1 MEAGGG
7 VVNPNPKIR
16 FPGDDR
22 ELEAVDVAIVMES
35 TYPFLR
41 GGVSAVVHDIITHN
55 PEFTYGIIH
64 IAWDS
69 QRPREDLYGVPDN
82 VAWIDVVYLSLEE
95 NHDAFSAAV
104 HDRTG
109 WGKRSDEE
117 VTRRF
122 VSALRSGIEGDPDSL
137 WRLWEESVN
146 PVTRTWR
153 LWPVIRTRAMMEAAI
168 EAMPNHDDTTVG
180 DLFWTVRDFFS
191 LAYALTDRVH
201 PPAKVYHAHTTG
213 YASLVA
219 AVAARQHDG
228 AFLLTEHNLYV
239 RDTVNTLLGRTMSLP
254 VTRESHL
261 ELPTNTP
268 DYLWTRWWIEMG
280 AILYPSTDHITYL
293 YPTAIEE
300 AAALGGDPT
309 KSEVL
314 PNGMRWEDFAEG
326 RAIREEALAEIAAGV
341 RKQWRFACIARVV
354 PIKGIHELLSS
365 ISTLVRGGHEDIII
379 DVLGP
384 TNHLPEYYEECLDY
398 ARELGIEDY
407 VNFEGTVN
415 VRELLHTYDGLVLA
429 SFNEG
434 QPIVVLESMAC
445 GLPIVGTN
453 VGGMDELVCLPLP
466 GPDGE
471 VVGPCGVLVS
481 PGDTEALARGIAS
494 VVESGE
500 LYKTWHL
507 NALARLRGTFL
518 MPTVMARY
526 NAIYRRLGAGSP
538 EVVRNRTADLGRG
551 SEDIVSST
559 SVAELRRDYPKRR
572 WLRGRKQDRGRRMRA
587 GAQRSAAIRNCVEKV
602 TGGVRDAGGA
612 TARAAGRAVLRV
624 LGR

>member
-1 MEAGGG
+1 M
-7 VVNPNPKIR
+7 VTPNVRIR
-16 FPGDDR
+16 FPGDDS
-22 ELEAVDVAIVMES
+22 ELEPVDVAIVMES
-35 TYPFLR
+35 TYPFLK

-69 QRPREDLYGVPDN
+69 KSPQEDLYGVPDN
-82 VAWIDVVYLSLEE
+82 VAWIDVIYLSLEE
-95 NHDAFSAAV
+95 NHDDFSTAV

-109 WGKRSDEE
+109 WDKKSDDE
-117 VTRRF
+117 VTERF
-122 VSALRSGIEGDPDSL
+122 VTALRTGMAGDPDSL
-137 WRLWEESVN
+137 WKLWEESVN

-153 LWPVIRTRAMMEAAI
+153 LWPVIRTRPMMEAAI
-168 EAMPNHDDTTVG
+168 GAMPDHDDATVG

-191 LAYALTDRVH
+191 LAYALIDRVH
-201 PPAKVYHAHTTG
+201 APAKVYHAHTTG

-219 AVAARQHDG
+219 AVAARQHDA
-228 AFLLTEHNLYV
+228 AFLLTEHNLYI

-254 VTRESHL
+254 VTREIHL
-261 ELPTNTP
+261 ELPTNTR

-280 AILYPSTDHITYL
+280 AILYPSADHITYL

-300 AAALGGDPT
+300 AAVLGGDPA

-326 RAIREEALAEIAAGV
+326 RAIREAALAEIAAGV
-341 RKQWRFACIARVV
+341 KKQWRFACIARVV
-354 PIKGIHELLSS
+354 PIKGIHELLSAV
-365 ISTLVRGGHEDIII
+365 STLVSGGHEDVVVDI
-379 DVLGP
+379 LGP
-384 TNHLPEYYEECLDY
+384 TDHLPEYYEKCLDY
-398 ARELGIEDY
+398 VRELGIGDY

-415 VRELLHTYDGLVLA
+415 VRERLHTYDGLVLA

-445 GLPIVGTN
+445 GLPIVGTD

-481 PGDTEALARGIAS
+481 PGDTAALARGIAS

-538 EVVRNRTADLGRG
+538 DVVRNRTADLGRG
-551 SEDIVSST
+551 SADIVSAT
-559 SVAELRRDYPKRR
+559 SIAEVSGDYPKRR
-572 WLRGRKQDRGRRMRA
+572 WLRGRKQDRGRRRMLT
-587 GAQRSAAIRNCVEKV
+587 GTHRSAAVRSCVKKV
-602 TGGVRDAGGA
+602 TGGVRGAGGA